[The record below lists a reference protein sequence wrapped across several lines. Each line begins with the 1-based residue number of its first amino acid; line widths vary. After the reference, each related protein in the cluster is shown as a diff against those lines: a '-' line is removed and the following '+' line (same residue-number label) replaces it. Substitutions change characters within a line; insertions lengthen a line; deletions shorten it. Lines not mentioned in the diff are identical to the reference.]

1 MPFQGDLSLLSV
13 FRRNPA
19 EMPSGTIS
27 VHSVH
32 KNIAGIEQIDAV
44 YSYAVILTSNDAE
57 AECLVYETYRRIAQ
71 GVDGLRGGKS
81 LKTVLLTTLRNL
93 WLDQTQRRHAVS
105 QMGILEELTANER
118 GATSKD
124 PSHIRDVEGQQVRH
138 AIQQLSVD
146 LREIIF
152 LRELERL
159 SYLEIADIL
168 SCSIGTIIA
177 RLESAR
183 SKLRVLLPKR
193 SQAVPP

>member
-1 MPFQGDLSLLSV
+1 MLSI

-19 EMPSGTIS
+19 EIPSGTTS

-32 KNIAGIEQIDAV
+32 KDVAGIEQIDTL

-57 AECLVYETYRRIAQ
+57 AECLVYETYLRVAQ
-71 GVDGLRGGKS
+71 GREGLRGCNS
-81 LKTVLLTTLRNL
+81 LKSVLLTTLRNL

-105 QMGILEELTANER
+105 QMGVIEELTANER

-124 PSHIRDVEGQQVRH
+124 PSHIRDVEGQRVH
-138 AIQQLSVD
+138 LAIQQLSVD

-152 LRELERL
+152 LREHERL

-177 RLESAR
+177 RLEGAR
-183 SKLRVLLPKR
+183 SRLGVLLPKR
-193 SQAVPP
+193 PQVIPP